1 MEHYLLVFN
10 ENTNSGNMKIKNI
23 LGVIIVCVLAFGCSS
38 TKKVIDT
45 NPELDSM
52 IEQESFAFAVKFVE
66 PQVTAALASIGN
78 SGLLAPGNTISRI
91 DVTGSGYFL
100 KLNGELVSADMPYY
114 GERQM
119 GGGYNSDTG
128 IKFNGTT
135 KNLKIVKDEDKKS
148 YKITFNVAK
157 SAENYFFT
165 IDVTAALNTTVWV
178 QSSHRNRIRYLGKI
192 SEFTS
197 EEPQ

>member
-1 MEHYLLVFN
+1 
-10 ENTNSGNMKIKNI
+10 MKIKNI
-23 LGVIIVCVLAFGCSS
+23 LGVIIFCVLAFGCSS

-78 SGLLAPGNTISRI
+78 SGLLTPGNTISRI

-100 KLNGELVSADMPYY
+100 KLNEEQVSADMPYY

-148 YKITFNVAK
+148 YQITFNVAK

-165 IDVTAALNTTVWV
+165 IDVTTALKTTVWV